1 MISPLPLR
9 RSLPLF
15 LFIVTTGVFSGT
27 LAEAALTLTPVTQG
41 RVTLAGSVGEN
52 NPELLVGDSSANGTV
67 FTSIFN
73 FSLSSSTAEIAAAS
87 QITFTINPTAQN
99 DVGPDIRLIALNGDG
114 SVVDMLDA
122 NAVGVT
128 VATFTRAEVASALS
142 LGQALTF
149 DVTEWVKADALAGTH
164 ATFRLESTSLAS
176 NNDGNS
182 DAFVF
187 GRQNTSTAALNIIP
201 EPASAALVLL
211 GMAGLVARRRRVC

>member
-1 MISPLPLR
+1 MIAPIPLR
-9 RSLPLF
+9 RSISVF
-15 LFIVTTGVFSGT
+15 LFIATAGVLSGT
-27 LAEAALTLTPVTQG
+27 RAEAALTLSPVTQG
-41 RVTLAGSVGEN
+41 RVTLAGAVGEN
-52 NPELLVGDSSANGTV
+52 NPELLVGDSSTNGTV

-128 VATFTRAEVASALS
+128 VATFTRAEVASALT

-149 DVTEWVKADALAGTH
+149 DVTEFVKADALAGTFT
-164 ATFRLESTSLAS
+164 TFRLESVSGTS

-187 GRQNTSTAALNIIP
+187 GRQDSSTAALNIIP
-201 EPASAALVLL
+201 EPASAVLL
-211 GMAGLVARRRRVC
+211 LGAAGVLLRRRRK